1 MPSISES
8 ASFYED
14 DMIKVVDRLPE
25 DGEHRRVRHLV
36 LQTPGCVSDD
46 ELADAL
52 YECPHLETLVLSG
65 VQDLT
70 DRTIVRAAAACPG
83 LQGIGLSGC
92 NALSDVA
99 ILELTGKGV
108 PLQWLHVNG
117 VAGLT
122 DPSISAVARSCSR
135 LLELELCDL
144 PLLSA
149 LSLRDVWM
157 FSRQLR
163 TLRVA
168 RCHQL
173 NDKAFPSSLGP
184 DMPNFSHEKPLPPRP
199 TTWLDELQ
207 HLTLH
212 HTAHNLRVLDLSSCN
227 ITDDAIEGIVAHAP
241 RIQSFILSGCTAL
254 TDRSLESIS
263 KLGPH
268 LDVLMLAHVS
278 KVTDKGIIKI
288 ARACQNLRC
297 VDVAFCRHLSDL
309 SVFELAGLKIR
320 RLSLVRVHKLTDIA
334 LFALAEHAQ
343 TLERLHLSYCDRISL
358 DAMHLLLKRLTNLR
372 HLTATGVPAC
382 RRKGVQRFSDAAP
395 EDWDKDQRA
404 AYRVFNNDNVA
415 ALRRFL
421 DKEQARQREA
431 EEKNIIFVPREDDKM
446 DLY

>member
-1 MPSISES
+1 MPTLSES
-8 ASFYED
+8 GSFYDD
-14 DMIKVVDRLPE
+14 DMIKVVDRLPY
-25 DGEHRRVRHLV
+25 DGEHRCVKHLV
-36 LQTPGCVSDD
+36 LQASGCAGDD

-52 YECPHLETLVLSG
+52 HECPHLETLVVSG

-70 DRTIVRAAAACPG
+70 DRTVVRAAAACPS
-83 LQGIGLSGC
+83 LQGVNLSGC
-92 NALSDVA
+92 ASLSDVA
-99 ILELTGKGV
+99 VLELAAKGL
-108 PLQWLHVNG
+108 PLQWIHLNG

-122 DPSISAVARSCSR
+122 DPSVSAVARSCSR

-144 PLLSA
+144 PLVSA

-184 DMPNFSHEKPLPPRP
+184 DMPNFSMEKPLPPRP

-207 HLTLH
+207 PLTLH
-212 HTAHNLRVLDLSSCN
+212 HTAHNLRVLDLTSCN

-241 RIQSFILSGCTAL
+241 RIQSFILSGCSDL
-254 TDRSLESIS
+254 TDRALESIS

-268 LDVLMLAHVS
+268 LDVLMLAHVNHI
-278 KVTDKGIIKI
+278 TDKGIIKI
-288 ARACQNLRC
+288 ARACQNIRC

-309 SVFELAGLKIR
+309 SVFELAALKIR

-334 LFALAEHAQ
+334 IFALAEHAQ

-358 DAMHLLLKRLTNLR
+358 DAIHLLLKRIPGLQ

-382 RRKGVQRFSDAAP
+382 RRKGVQRFSDRAP
-395 EDWDKDQRA
+395 EDWDKDQQA
-404 AYRVFNNDNVA
+404 AYRVFNHENVA

-421 DKEQARQREA
+421 DKEQARMREA
-431 EEKNIIFVPREDDKM
+431 EEKNIIFKPREDDKL